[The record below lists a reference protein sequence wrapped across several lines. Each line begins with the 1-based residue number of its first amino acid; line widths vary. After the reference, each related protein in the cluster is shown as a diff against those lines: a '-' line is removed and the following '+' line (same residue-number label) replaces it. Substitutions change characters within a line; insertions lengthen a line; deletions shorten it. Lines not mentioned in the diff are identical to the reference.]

1 MEIIEPKRIIGVN
14 MYEQPCELFTVRTV
28 HTEGMQEFLC
38 PDGKERY
45 EAQGKREFERKNN
58 INKSFENRLAPDS
71 EEQLRYNTFIENI
84 SDYDNYEEYKYKTSF
99 KYKVLKFLK
108 LVK

>member
-1 MEIIEPKRIIGVN
+1 MKTIEPKRIIGVT

-38 PDGKERY
+38 PDGKEKY
-45 EAQGKREFERKNN
+45 EKE
-58 INKSFENRLAPDS
+58 NKIGLGGPKILASDS
-71 EEQLRYNTFIENI
+71 EEQLRYNAFMENI
-84 SDYDNYEEYKYKTSF
+84 LNYKDYDEYKYKNSF
-99 KYKVLKFLK
+99 SYKVLKFLK

>member
-1 MEIIEPKRIIGVN
+1 METIEPKRIIGVN
-14 MYEQPCELFTVRTV
+14 MYKQPCELFTVRTV

-38 PDGKERY
+38 PDGKEKY
-45 EAQGKREFERKNN
+45 EKE
-58 INKSFENRLAPDS
+58 NKIDLGVPKILAPDS

-99 KYKVLKFLK
+99 KYKILKFLK

>member
-1 MEIIEPKRIIGVN
+1 METIEPKRIIGVN

-38 PDGKERY
+38 PDGKEKY
-45 EAQGKREFERKNN
+45 EKE
-58 INKSFENRLAPDS
+58 NKIGLGVPKILAPDS
-71 EEQLRYNTFIENI
+71 EEQLRYNTFIESI
-84 SDYDNYEEYKYKTSF
+84 LDYKDHDEYKYKNSF
-99 KYKVLKFLK
+99 KYKVLKVLK

>member
-1 MEIIEPKRIIGVN
+1 MKTIEPKRIIGVT

-28 HTEGMQEFLC
+28 YTEGMQEFLC
-38 PDGKERY
+38 PDGKEKY
-45 EAQGKREFERKNN
+45 EKE
-58 INKSFENRLAPDS
+58 NKIPLGTPKILAPDS
-71 EEQLRYNTFIENI
+71 EEQLRYNTFIESI
-84 SDYDNYEEYKYKTSF
+84 LDYKDYDEYKYKNSF

>member
-1 MEIIEPKRIIGVN
+1 METIEPKRIIGVN

-38 PDGKERY
+38 PDGKEKY
-45 EAQGKREFERKNN
+45 ERE
-58 INKSFENRLAPDS
+58 NKIPLGTPKILATDS
-71 EEQLRYNTFIENI
+71 EEQLRYNAFIENI
-84 SDYDNYEEYKYKTSF
+84 ADYDDYDEYKYKTSF